1 MQQNVAI
8 KSLPQA
14 IEILQEM
21 NVEGYSY
28 PTDYRQAA
36 RQAIA
41 DLLESRMQNRI
52 DSYLD
57 DLARRGGVD
66 RRNGSYTRH
75 LLTEIGDIELCIPRT
90 RKFNPVTVIEKFARR
105 APQVER
111 LIMACFLLGL
121 STRKVSKALLPIL
134 GERISPSTVSRVA
147 KILDSSVASFHKRRL
162 GDVYRVLLLD
172 GVNLKRKTGAGSINR
187 PVLVAMGIRP
197 DGKKEV
203 IDFYLAPGESEAA
216 WTFFLG
222 NLYHR
227 GLTGNRLDL
236 ICVDGGKG
244 LRAALEMV
252 YQSVSVQR
260 CWAHK
265 TRNILNRARK
275 DDQQE
280 MKSDLHE
287 ISHAKNRTQARKAAR
302 AFADNW
308 SDEYPKAVNCLRDD
322 LDDLLQFFA
331 FKDKKWRQAT
341 RTTNAIEREFVEV
354 RRRTRPMGVFY
365 DKASIQRILFAI
377 FMHHNQQQGIAH
389 PFPLA

>member
-36 RQAIA
+36 RLAIA

-147 KILDSSVASFHKRRL
+147 KVLDSSVASFHKRRL

-197 DGKKEV
+197 DGKKEI

-227 GLTGNRLDL
+227 GLTGDRLNL

-244 LRAALEMV
+244 MRAALEMV
-252 YQSVSVQR
+252 YQSVPIQR

-265 TRNILNRARK
+265 TRNILNKARK
-275 DDQQE
+275 DDQPE

-302 AFADNW
+302 TFADSW